1 MGFDHP
7 SAEDSIVVKPFRL
20 SSMACTMWISWS
32 NNTIALIE
40 QPTELV
46 DPDR

>member
-7 SAEDSIVVKPFRL
+7 SAEDSIVVTPFSL
-20 SSMACTMWISWS
+20 SSMVCIMWVSWS

-40 QPTELV
+40 QLTELV